1 MGFASVEHAERHIR
15 DVVAQGL
22 SGDEDYSFVNV
33 VTRGM
38 PPSDNLSA
46 MVLKA
51 TKNLEEQ
58 GAVKVTWSEGGLPQ
72 IVELCC
78 DDQVVALPPPVL
90 SVVKRSLGKFELLK
104 EMHDLLKE
112 MADDNGVIQCRQ
124 YHDEFVTAL
133 HRKLSERFTVDI
145 LEVATVFD
153 VMTTLDL
160 RGNSKSMRGAGM
172 SVCQDSLVDLV
183 SADDPVVAGLQR
195 QLEEA
200 KTNLAQ
206 MTDQLFSVRTEN
218 YQLSADL
225 SDVRGRHERATEQ
238 IMNMRRDLDR
248 VTTSR
253 NQLRQNN
260 DQLALTN
267 QSLIEEIQ
275 RLKVLPAEIAK
286 VVSDMA
292 NQ

>member
-38 PPSDNLSA
+38 PPTDSLIA
-46 MVLKA
+46 MVLQA

-58 GAVKVTWSEGGLPQ
+58 GAVKVTWSPGGSPQ
-72 IVELCC
+72 IVEPCC
-78 DDQVVALPPPVL
+78 DDQVAETPQPAPT
-90 SVVKRSLGKFELLK
+90 VVMRSLGKFELLK

-133 HRKLSERFTVDI
+133 YRKLSERFTVDI
-145 LEVATVFD
+145 LDVATVFD

-183 SADDPVVAGLQR
+183 SADDPIVAGLQR

-200 KTNLAQ
+200 TTEIAQ

-238 IMNMRRDLDR
+238 IMNMRGAMDS
-248 VTTSR
+248 VTASR

-260 DQLALTN
+260 DQLALEN
-267 QSLIEEIQ
+267 QALTQEIQ
-275 RLKVLPAEIAK
+275 RVKAILADIA
-286 VVSDMA
+286 SMA